1 MVTNTTTPTI
11 VELIEITK
19 AKLIEE
25 GYSQKYRN
33 YIRAV
38 YNKLLKYADKVGA
51 SHMSEQL
58 QEDFARDVY
67 GIDVKG
73 KIPKRD
79 YVVRCTNMLLDMQ
92 NKGEISIRMQPKH
105 DFPMKLAPVFGE
117 FYNTTKEGKGKSTLI
132 TYRYYLM
139 LIAKYLDSIGITD
152 ISEVTKEI
160 VSDFTLTLSK
170 YTGATA
176 NRILAIFS
184 KLLNYAYEKGYT
196 IENISAT
203 CMKVRLYRDNKIP
216 SVFTKEEVEQ
226 TLSQIDRETKMGKR
240 DYALLLLSARTG
252 LRSGDIRKLKF
263 KNVRFDTNTIEISQN
278 KTGKM
283 LVLPL
288 TEEVG
293 LAIIDYLKNARPN
306 VQNEYIFLKT
316 RAPFDEFRGRMN
328 TITKKYMRMANIE
341 NLENRRPGFHSFRHS
356 LASSMLETGTSIY
369 TIKEY
374 LGHDNTNTTMG
385 YMKIDLTQLQKCALE
400 VPNV

>member
-1 MVTNTTTPTI
+1 MVTNTITPTI
-11 VELIEITK
+11 AELIEITK
-19 AKLIEE
+19 SKLIEE
-25 GYSQKYRN
+25 DYSQKYRN

-38 YNKLLKYADKVGA
+38 YNKLLKYTDKIGA
-51 SHMSEQL
+51 SHMSKQL

-92 NKGEISIRMQPKH
+92 NEGKISIRKKPKH
-105 DFPMKLAPVFGE
+105 GFPVGLAPIFNE
-117 FYNTTKEGKGKSTLI
+117 FYDANKEGKGDSTLI

-139 LIAKYLDSIGITD
+139 VTAKHLDSIGITD

-160 VSDFTLTLSK
+160 VSDYTLTLSK
-170 YTGATA
+170 FTGATA
-176 NRILAIFS
+176 NRILSIFS
-184 KLLNYAYEKGYT
+184 KLLNYAYENGYT
-196 IENISAT
+196 IENISTA

-216 SVFTKEEVEQ
+216 SVFTIEEIER
-226 TLSQIDRETKMGKR
+226 TLSQIDRKTKMGKR

-252 LRSGDIRKLKF
+252 LRSGDIRRLKF
-263 KNVRFDTNTIEISQN
+263 KNVRFDSNTIEISQN
-278 KTGKM
+278 KTCKM

-288 TEEVG
+288 SEEVG
-293 LAIIDYLKNARPN
+293 FAIIDYLKNARPN
-306 VQNEYIFLKT
+306 VQNEFIFLKT
-316 RAPFDEFRGRMN
+316 RAPFGEFKGRMN
-328 TITKKYMRMANIE
+328 VITKKYMLMANIE
-341 NLENRRPGFHSFRHS
+341 NVENRRPGFHSFRHS

-374 LGHDNTNTTMG
+374 LGHDSTNTTMG